1 MFATKFQVVV
11 ALLDEPLADE
21 ALLVL
26 GHTSLIDGIV
36 FCFDYEVHS
45 LYLLW
50 PESLRWRGLFDDWL
64 GLFFNFLFFLSRLT
78 DPFAR
83 HHSACILLTGDPEG
97 VFSGLNDFTS
107 LLPEERR

>member
-26 GHTSLIDGIV
+26 GHTSRIDGIV
-36 FCFDYEVHS
+36 FCFNYEVHF
-45 LYLLW
+45 LYILW

-64 GLFFNFLFFLSRLT
+64 GLFFTFLVFLSRLT
-78 DPFAR
+78 YPFAR
-83 HHSACILLTGDPEG
+83 HHSACVLLTGDPEG
-97 VFSGLNDFTS
+97 VSTGLNDFAS
-107 LLPEERR
+107 LLLEERR